1 MKKIIIVLLIAFTS
15 CQDDA
20 FVKYNYQILKM
31 EDKYCGL
38 PEPCSGIVQSWI
50 ENDVSLQELQMKYKD
65 YKKLDNKGN
74 KTYEVTYK
82 FTKWH

>member
-1 MKKIIIVLLIAFTS
+1 
-15 CQDDA
+15 
-20 FVKYNYQILKM
+20 M